1 FSRRRNAA
9 LTRTAQH
16 SLAPTSWPET
26 SGLDTDGCARDRA
39 YQASGG
45 SAPQNLGRSEC
56 TSLRYDESSY
66 GAVLLGPTGP
76 RNLMK
81 IYLAVRSQPPGA
93 ARSRTHWRSR
103 SRGAVGSGACV
114 FERIIGHSLLSSRG
128 AAIARD
134 PA

>member
-1 FSRRRNAA
+1 MRTKPRGKTWSNENAA
-9 LTRTAQH
+9 RNH
-16 SLAPTSWPET
+16 
-26 SGLDTDGCARDRA
+26 
-39 YQASGG
+39 
-45 SAPQNLGRSEC
+45 GRSERRF
-56 TSLRYDESSY
+56 LRYDESNDD
-66 GAVLLGPTGP
+66 AVPLGPTGP

-93 ARSRTHWRSR
+93 ARSRTHWRSQ
-103 SRGAVGSGACV
+103 SRDAVGSGACV